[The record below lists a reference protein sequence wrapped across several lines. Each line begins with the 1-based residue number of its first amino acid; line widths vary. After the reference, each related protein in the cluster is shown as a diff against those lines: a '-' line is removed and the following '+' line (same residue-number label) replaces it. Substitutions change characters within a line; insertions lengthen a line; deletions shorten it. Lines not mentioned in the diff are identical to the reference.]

1 MFEKIKNLIVSAR
14 NKVASM
20 SPKIMAVIVG
30 YFIAV
35 VLLVLTYYAAWMYMW
50 LWLDKIV
57 MSDLLALIREVIGPA
72 MVAFVTFI
80 ATSLVDK
87 DGDGVPD
94 KFEQEAEN
102 ACSPPSSLMGISTL
116 ATCHRQSYR

>member
-1 MFEKIKNLIVSAR
+1 MLEKIKNLIIGAR

-72 MVAFVTFI
+72 MVVAFVTFI

-87 DGDGVPD
+87 NENGVPD
-94 KFEQEAEN
+94 PFEKEREK
-102 ACSPPSSLMGISTL
+102 
-116 ATCHRQSYR
+116 

>member
-1 MFEKIKNLIVSAR
+1 MLEKIKNLIVSAR

-57 MSDLLALIREVIGPA
+57 MSDLLALIREITGPA

-80 ATSLVDK
+80 ATSLVDT

-94 KFEQEAEN
+94 KFEKKVGDKNAE
-102 ACSPPSSLMGISTL
+102 
-116 ATCHRQSYR
+116 

>member
-1 MFEKIKNLIVSAR
+1 MLEKIKNLIIGAR

-35 VLLVLTYYAAWMYMW
+35 VLLIFTYYAAWLYMW

-57 MSDLLALIREVIGPA
+57 MSDLLALIREITGPA

-94 KFEQEAEN
+94 NLEKEIEN
-102 ACSPPSSLMGISTL
+102 NGDKKN
-116 ATCHRQSYR
+116 HFR

>member
-35 VLLVLTYYAAWMYMW
+35 VLLILTYYAAWMYMW

-72 MVAFVTFI
+72 MVTFVTFI

-94 KFEQEAEN
+94 KFEKKVGDKNAE
-102 ACSPPSSLMGISTL
+102 
-116 ATCHRQSYR
+116 

>member
-1 MFEKIKNLIVSAR
+1 MIFMFEKIKNLIVSAR

-35 VLLVLTYYAAWMYMW
+35 ILLVFTYYAAWLYMW
-50 LWLDKIV
+50 LWLNKIV
-57 MSDLLALIREVIGPA
+57 MSDLLALIREITGPA

-94 KFEQEAEN
+94 NLEKEIESNGDKKNHF
-102 ACSPPSSLMGISTL
+102 
-116 ATCHRQSYR
+116 R

>member
-35 VLLVLTYYAAWMYMW
+35 VLLIFTYYAAWLYMW

-57 MSDLLALIREVIGPA
+57 MSDLLALIREITGPA
-72 MVAFVTFI
+72 MVAFLTFI

-94 KFEQEAEN
+94 NLEKEIEN
-102 ACSPPSSLMGISTL
+102 NGDKKN
-116 ATCHRQSYR
+116 HFR

>member
-35 VLLVLTYYAAWMYMW
+35 ILLVFTYYAAWLYMW
-50 LWLDKIV
+50 LWLNKIV
-57 MSDLLALIREVIGPA
+57 MSDLLALIREITGPA

-94 KFEQEAEN
+94 NLEKEIESNGDKKNHF
-102 ACSPPSSLMGISTL
+102 S
-116 ATCHRQSYR
+116 

>member
-1 MFEKIKNLIVSAR
+1 MLEKIKNLIVSAR

-30 YFIAV
+30 YFIVV

-80 ATSLVDK
+80 AASLVDK

-94 KFEQEAEN
+94 KFEKKVGDKNAE
-102 ACSPPSSLMGISTL
+102 
-116 ATCHRQSYR
+116 

>member
-1 MFEKIKNLIVSAR
+1 MFEKIKKLIVSAR

-35 VLLVLTYYAAWMYMW
+35 VLLIFTYYAAWLYMW

-57 MSDLLALIREVIGPA
+57 MSDLLALIREITGPA

-94 KFEQEAEN
+94 NLEKEIESNGDKKNHF
-102 ACSPPSSLMGISTL
+102 
-116 ATCHRQSYR
+116 R

>member
-35 VLLVLTYYAAWMYMW
+35 VLLIFTYYAAWLYMW

-57 MSDLLALIREVIGPA
+57 MSDLLALIREVTGPA

-87 DGDGVPD
+87 DGDGTPD
-94 KFEQEAEN
+94 KFEKEDVN
-102 ACSPPSSLMGISTL
+102 NGDKKDHI
-116 ATCHRQSYR
+116 R

>member
-35 VLLVLTYYAAWMYMW
+35 ILLVFTYYAAWLYMW
-50 LWLDKIV
+50 LWLNKIV
-57 MSDLLALIREVIGPA
+57 MSDLLALIREITGPA

-94 KFEQEAEN
+94 NLEKEIESNGDKKNHF
-102 ACSPPSSLMGISTL
+102 
-116 ATCHRQSYR
+116 R

>member
-1 MFEKIKNLIVSAR
+1 MIDKVKNLIVSAR

-35 VLLVLTYYAAWMYMW
+35 VLLIFTYYAAWLYLW

-57 MSDLLALIREVIGPA
+57 MSDLLALIRELTGPA

-94 KFEQEAEN
+94 NLEKEIEN
-102 ACSPPSSLMGISTL
+102 NGDKKN
-116 ATCHRQSYR
+116 HFR

>member
-35 VLLVLTYYAAWMYMW
+35 ILLVFTYYAAWLYMW
-50 LWLDKIV
+50 LWLNKIV
-57 MSDLLALIREVIGPA
+57 MSDLLALIREITGPA
-72 MVAFVTFI
+72 MVAVVTFI

-94 KFEQEAEN
+94 NLEKEIESNGDKKNHF
-102 ACSPPSSLMGISTL
+102 
-116 ATCHRQSYR
+116 R

>member
-1 MFEKIKNLIVSAR
+1 MFEKIKNLIVSTR

-35 VLLVLTYYAAWMYMW
+35 VLLIFTYYAAWLYMW

-57 MSDLLALIREVIGPA
+57 MSDLLALIREITGPA

-87 DGDGVPD
+87 DGDEVPD
-94 KFEQEAEN
+94 NLEKEIEN
-102 ACSPPSSLMGISTL
+102 NGDKKN
-116 ATCHRQSYR
+116 HFR

>member
-35 VLLVLTYYAAWMYMW
+35 VLLVFTYYAAWLYMW
-50 LWLDKIV
+50 LWLNKIV
-57 MSDLLALIREVIGPA
+57 MSDLLALIREITGPA

-94 KFEQEAEN
+94 NLEKEIESNGDKKNHF
-102 ACSPPSSLMGISTL
+102 
-116 ATCHRQSYR
+116 R

>member
-35 VLLVLTYYAAWMYMW
+35 VLLIFTYYAAWLYMW
-50 LWLDKIV
+50 LWLEKIV
-57 MSDLLALIREVIGPA
+57 MSDLLALIREITGPA

-94 KFEQEAEN
+94 NLEKEIEN
-102 ACSPPSSLMGISTL
+102 NGDKKN
-116 ATCHRQSYR
+116 HFR

>member
-1 MFEKIKNLIVSAR
+1 MVEQIKNLIASAR

-35 VLLVLTYYAAWMYMW
+35 VLLIFTYYAAWLYMW

-57 MSDLLALIREVIGPA
+57 MSDLLALIREITGPA

-94 KFEQEAEN
+94 NLEKAIEN
-102 ACSPPSSLMGISTL
+102 NGDKKN
-116 ATCHRQSYR
+116 HFR

>member
-35 VLLVLTYYAAWMYMW
+35 VLLIFTYYAAWMYMW

-57 MSDLLALIREVIGPA
+57 MSDLLALIREITGPA

-94 KFEQEAEN
+94 NLEKEIEN
-102 ACSPPSSLMGISTL
+102 NGDKKN
-116 ATCHRQSYR
+116 HFR

>member
-1 MFEKIKNLIVSAR
+1 MFEKIKNLIASAR

-35 VLLVLTYYAAWMYMW
+35 VLLIFTYYAAWLYMW

-57 MSDLLALIREVIGPA
+57 MSDLLALIREITGPA

-87 DGDGVPD
+87 DGDGVSDNLEKEIENNGD
-94 KFEQEAEN
+94 KKNHF
-102 ACSPPSSLMGISTL
+102 
-116 ATCHRQSYR
+116 R

>member
-20 SPKIMAVIVG
+20 SPKLMAVIVG

-35 VLLVLTYYAAWMYMW
+35 VLLILTYYAAWMYMW
-50 LWLDKIV
+50 LWLDKIF

-94 KFEQEAEN
+94 KFEKKVGDKNAE
-102 ACSPPSSLMGISTL
+102 
-116 ATCHRQSYR
+116 

>member
-80 ATSLVDK
+80 ATSLADK

-94 KFEQEAEN
+94 KFEKKVGDKNAE
-102 ACSPPSSLMGISTL
+102 
-116 ATCHRQSYR
+116 

>member
-1 MFEKIKNLIVSAR
+1 MIEKIKNLIVSAR

-35 VLLVLTYYAAWMYMW
+35 ILLVFTYYAAWLYMW
-50 LWLDKIV
+50 LWLNKIV
-57 MSDLLALIREVIGPA
+57 MSDLLALIREITGPA

-94 KFEQEAEN
+94 NLEKEIESNGDKKNHF
-102 ACSPPSSLMGISTL
+102 
-116 ATCHRQSYR
+116 R

>member
-35 VLLVLTYYAAWMYMW
+35 VLLIFTYYAAWLYMW

-57 MSDLLALIREVIGPA
+57 MSDLLALIREVTSPA

-94 KFEQEAEN
+94 KFEKKVGDKNAE
-102 ACSPPSSLMGISTL
+102 
-116 ATCHRQSYR
+116 

>member
-20 SPKIMAVIVG
+20 SPKIMAVIVC
-30 YFIAV
+30 YFSAV
-35 VLLVLTYYAAWMYMW
+35 VLLIFTYYAAWLYMW

-57 MSDLLALIREVIGPA
+57 MSDLLALIREITGPA

-94 KFEQEAEN
+94 NLEKEIEN
-102 ACSPPSSLMGISTL
+102 NGDKKN
-116 ATCHRQSYR
+116 HFR

>member
-14 NKVASM
+14 NKVNSM

-35 VLLVLTYYAAWMYMW
+35 VLLILTYYAAWMYMW

-57 MSDLLALIREVIGPA
+57 MSDLLALIREITGPA

-87 DGDGVPD
+87 NENGVPD
-94 KFEQEAEN
+94 PFEKEAEN
-102 ACSPPSSLMGISTL
+102 NGDKKN
-116 ATCHRQSYR
+116 HFR

>member
-35 VLLVLTYYAAWMYMW
+35 ILLVFTYYAAWLYMW
-50 LWLDKIV
+50 LWLNKIV
-57 MSDLLALIREVIGPA
+57 MSDLLALIREITGPA

-80 ATSLVDK
+80 ATRLVDK
-87 DGDGVPD
+87 DGEGVHDNLEKEIESNGD
-94 KFEQEAEN
+94 KKNHF
-102 ACSPPSSLMGISTL
+102 
-116 ATCHRQSYR
+116 R

>member
-1 MFEKIKNLIVSAR
+1 MFEKIKNLIVGAR

-57 MSDLLALIREVIGPA
+57 MSDLLALIREITGPA

-87 DGDGVPD
+87 NENGVPD
-94 KFEQEAEN
+94 PFEKEAEN
-102 ACSPPSSLMGISTL
+102 NGDKKN
-116 ATCHRQSYR
+116 HFR

>member
-14 NKVASM
+14 NKVAPM

-35 VLLVLTYYAAWMYMW
+35 VLLIFTYYAAWLYMW

-57 MSDLLALIREVIGPA
+57 MSDLLALIREITGPA

-94 KFEQEAEN
+94 NLEKEIESNGDKKNHF
-102 ACSPPSSLMGISTL
+102 
-116 ATCHRQSYR
+116 R

>member
-30 YFIAV
+30 YFIAA

-57 MSDLLALIREVIGPA
+57 MSDLLALIREITGPA

-87 DGDGVPD
+87 NENGVPD
-94 KFEQEAEN
+94 PFEKEAEN
-102 ACSPPSSLMGISTL
+102 NGGSNKKN
-116 ATCHRQSYR
+116 HFR

>member
-35 VLLVLTYYAAWMYMW
+35 VLLIFTYYAAWLYLW

-57 MSDLLALIREVIGPA
+57 MSDLLALIREITGPA

-87 DGDGVPD
+87 DGDGVPYNLEKEIESNGD
-94 KFEQEAEN
+94 KKNHF
-102 ACSPPSSLMGISTL
+102 
-116 ATCHRQSYR
+116 R

>member
-35 VLLVLTYYAAWMYMW
+35 ILLVFTYYAAWLYMW
-50 LWLDKIV
+50 LWLNKIV
-57 MSDLLALIREVIGPA
+57 MSDLLTLIREITGPA

-94 KFEQEAEN
+94 NLEKEIESNGDKKNHF
-102 ACSPPSSLMGISTL
+102 
-116 ATCHRQSYR
+116 R

>member
-20 SPKIMAVIVG
+20 SPKIMAVIIG

-35 VLLVLTYYAAWMYMW
+35 VLLIFTYYAAWLYMW

-57 MSDLLALIREVIGPA
+57 MSDLLALIREITGPA

-94 KFEQEAEN
+94 NLEKEIEN
-102 ACSPPSSLMGISTL
+102 NGDKKN
-116 ATCHRQSYR
+116 HFR

>member
-35 VLLVLTYYAAWMYMW
+35 VLLIFTYYAAWLYLW

-57 MSDLLALIREVIGPA
+57 MSDLLALIREITGPA

-94 KFEQEAEN
+94 NLEKEIESNGDKKNHF
-102 ACSPPSSLMGISTL
+102 
-116 ATCHRQSYR
+116 R

>member
-35 VLLVLTYYAAWMYMW
+35 VLLIFSYYAAWLYMW

-57 MSDLLALIREVIGPA
+57 MSDLLALIREITGPA

-94 KFEQEAEN
+94 NLEKEIEN
-102 ACSPPSSLMGISTL
+102 NGDKKN
-116 ATCHRQSYR
+116 HFR

>member
-1 MFEKIKNLIVSAR
+1 MLEKIKNLIVSAR

-35 VLLVLTYYAAWMYMW
+35 VLLILTYYAAWMYMW
-50 LWLDKIV
+50 LWSDKIV
-57 MSDLLALIREVIGPA
+57 MSDLLALIREVTSPA
-72 MVAFVTFI
+72 MVAFMTFI

-94 KFEQEAEN
+94 PFEKEIEN
-102 ACSPPSSLMGISTL
+102 NGDKKN
-116 ATCHRQSYR
+116 HFR

>member
-1 MFEKIKNLIVSAR
+1 MFEKIKNLLASAR

-35 VLLVLTYYAAWMYMW
+35 VLLIFTYYAAWLYMW

-57 MSDLLALIREVIGPA
+57 MSDLLALIREITGPA

-94 KFEQEAEN
+94 NLEKEIEN
-102 ACSPPSSLMGISTL
+102 NGDKKN
-116 ATCHRQSYR
+116 HFR

>member
-1 MFEKIKNLIVSAR
+1 MLEKIKNLIIGTR

-35 VLLVLTYYAAWMYMW
+35 ILLVFTYYAAWLYMW
-50 LWLDKIV
+50 LWLNKIV
-57 MSDLLALIREVIGPA
+57 MSDLLALIREITGPA

-94 KFEQEAEN
+94 NLEKEIESNGDKKNHF
-102 ACSPPSSLMGISTL
+102 
-116 ATCHRQSYR
+116 R

>member
-1 MFEKIKNLIVSAR
+1 MFEKIKKLIVSAR
-14 NKVASM
+14 NKVNSM

-35 VLLVLTYYAAWMYMW
+35 VLLVLTYYAAWM
-50 LWLDKIV
+50 LWLDKIF

-94 KFEQEAEN
+94 KFEKKVGDKNAE
-102 ACSPPSSLMGISTL
+102 
-116 ATCHRQSYR
+116 